1 MDKIFLF
8 LFVIGLISAFLEGNI
23 MIIAAVCGGDAID
36 WSEYWIIVVIA
47 VVIDLILL
55 CLAMV
60 IIMPPISSSFQLMRS
75 GLKNRRI
82 AKKESAKLKKFMKS
96 EELDVN
102 RLQELRDKRIS
113 ESATKRTL
121 HFCQLIENIAGKEQ
135 LHDCLSE
142 VREKQGV
149 LDEINDLEN
158 RILKVA
164 ESCKNAGDIKKCKY
178 YLNILKNTKITSE
191 ITRLENDCEEQLLQR
206 ERESKAI
213 RSWLKGVCCLLV
225 ILITIFAI
233 LYIQDTPY
241 RELRSMIRDQSLTA
255 EMCGWK
261 NRNSEGSYYEYL
273 DSEKGR
279 NLIASELTKLHENDD
294 VIKAMWLLCIQP
306 NSVDGYDLWA
316 SPSFIEWILRYA
328 KNKGVRSVV
337 FGDWECVTYTVD
349 GYQITMDLNDD
360 KRDISDLYDFW
371 ISDGEN
377 LTYIYRR
384 SGYKN
389 NTPAIE

>member
-1 MDKIFLF
+1 M
-8 LFVIGLISAFLEGNI
+8 
-23 MIIAAVCGGDAID
+23 
-36 WSEYWIIVVIA
+36 
-47 VVIDLILL
+47 
-55 CLAMV
+55 
-60 IIMPPISSSFQLMRS
+60 
-75 GLKNRRI
+75 
-82 AKKESAKLKKFMKS
+82 
-96 EELDVN
+96 
-102 RLQELRDKRIS
+102 
-113 ESATKRTL
+113 
-121 HFCQLIENIAGKEQ
+121 
-135 LHDCLSE
+135 
-142 VREKQGV
+142 
-149 LDEINDLEN
+149 
-158 RILKVA
+158 
-164 ESCKNAGDIKKCKY
+164 
-178 YLNILKNTKITSE
+178 
-191 ITRLENDCEEQLLQR
+191 QR

-213 RSWLKGVCCLLV
+213 RSWQKGVCCLLV

-233 LYIQDTPY
+233 LYIQDYIQDTPY

-255 EMCGWK
+255 EMCDWK

-306 NSVDGYDLWA
+306 NSVNGYDLWA

-328 KNKGVRSVV
+328 KNKGVRSAVV
-337 FGDWECVTYTVD
+337 GDWECVTYTVD
-349 GYQITMDLNDD
+349 GYQIIMDLNDD
-360 KRDISDLYDFW
+360 KRDISDIYDFW